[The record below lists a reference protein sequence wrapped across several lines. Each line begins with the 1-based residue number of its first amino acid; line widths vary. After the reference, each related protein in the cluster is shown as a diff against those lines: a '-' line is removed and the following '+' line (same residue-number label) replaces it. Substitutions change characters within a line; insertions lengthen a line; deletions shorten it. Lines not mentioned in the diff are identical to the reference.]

1 MTSTTQWVLA
11 SRPEGTPTSDNFRLE
26 TAELPELSDGQILV
40 DNTFASVDPYMRGRM
55 NDVESYIPPFQIDEP
70 LTGTAIGTVAESRSE
85 KFKVGDTVRHFA
97 GWRTR
102 TVLGED
108 EAEHIDT
115 DAAPAEAYLG
125 ILGVTGLTAYAGLTA
140 VGEMKEGD
148 VVFISGAAGAVGS
161 AAGQIAKQLGAAK
174 VIGSAGSAEKIDY
187 VKGLGFDEAFNY
199 KDGDVTGQLAKAA
212 PEGIDVY
219 FDNVGGDHLEAA
231 IDNANTFARIA
242 NCDAI
247 AQYRDT
253 EPAQPRTVHRQMPH
267 PARLRGGQEFAPR
280 RRVPGEDRPARARRL
295 DHLRDHGAQGHRQH
309 AGRLP
314 QVVRGQQHRQDD
326 RFTSGGKV
334 NDQGTHDRLR
344 VRPLDA

>member
-125 ILGVTGLTAYAGLTA
+125 ILGLTGLAAYAGLTA

-212 PEGIDVY
+212 PEGIAVY

-242 NCDAI
+242 MCGAI
-247 AQYRDT
+247 AQYNDT
-253 EPAQPRTVHRQMPH
+253 EPAPGPSNLGLSIGKCLT
-267 PARLRGGQEFAPR
+267 LRGFVVGKYSHLAGEFQEKIAPLVLDGSITYETTVR
-280 RRVPGEDRPARARRL
+280 EGIDNMPGAFLEL
-295 DHLRDHGAQGHRQH
+295 FEGSN
-309 AGRLP
+309 
-314 QVVRGQQHRQDD
+314 
-326 RFTSGGKV
+326 TGKMIV
-334 NDQGTHDRLR
+334 SLQEGK
-344 VRPLDA
+344 

>member
-253 EPAQPRTVHRQMPH
+253 EPAPGPSNLGLSIGKCLT
-267 PARLRGGQEFAPR
+267 LRGFVVGKYSHLAGESQEKIAPLVLDGSITYETTVR
-280 RRVPGEDRPARARRL
+280 EGIDNMPDAFLELFEGSNTGKMIVSLQED
-295 DHLRDHGAQGHRQH
+295 
-309 AGRLP
+309 
-314 QVVRGQQHRQDD
+314 
-326 RFTSGGKV
+326 K
-334 NDQGTHDRLR
+334 
-344 VRPLDA
+344 

>member
-242 NCDAI
+242 MCGAI
-247 AQYRDT
+247 AQYNDT
-253 EPAQPRTVHRQMPH
+253 EPTPGPSNLGLSIGKCLT
-267 PARLRGGQEFAPR
+267 LRGFVVGKYSHLAGEFQEKIAPL
-280 RRVPGEDRPARARRL
+280 VL
-295 DHLRDHGAQGHRQH
+295 DGSITYETT
-309 AGRLP
+309 
-314 QVVRGQQHRQDD
+314 VREGIDNMPD
-326 RFTSGGKV
+326 AFLELFEGSNTGKMIV
-334 NDQGTHDRLR
+334 SLQEGK
-344 VRPLDA
+344 